1 MNRVAWWAL
10 AAHLATMAF
19 GLAGLTIAMRR
30 PDLWSHSQVAAD
42 VYAFGT
48 RYAGA
53 VQIILAAVAVLAFGI
68 AKLGL
73 RRTAIFFGCATT
85 LSLASEL
92 IGTGTGWPFGNYSYT
107 SGLGYK
113 ILDRV
118 PFTIPLSWF
127 YMGLASYLIGIEL
140 FRALKGR
147 LGVAVRLLA
156 GVWLLVVW
164 DLVLDP
170 AMAHETLSARFWV
183 WHETGPYHG
192 MPLQNF
198 AGWAF
203 TALAFM
209 GLSRLLWRSDP
220 ALTGR
225 PLFPVVVYQANL
237 AFAVVLCAS
246 VGLWSA
252 IALGLAAGGLP
263 ALVPLIGA
271 RERRTSRAHRNPRS
285 RRAVDLALRLGAG
298 VVLRGW
304 QISVSNVDRLLPSGP
319 AVLAVRHEHHLY
331 DACAL
336 IVASSRP
343 LRFVVALDWVGT
355 RWQRFVMER
364 LCDWAR
370 WPVILRP
377 QRFQLPDPPAV
388 YIKEEVQ
395 RYLVGGLREALN
407 RLAEGEIVVVFPEGF
422 PVVDPHTPGARDR
435 LGHAFH
441 PGVVWVACQAAR
453 RCGVPIPVVPVGLR
467 YDPFGNKKVEVQFGP
482 PIFVNET
489 ADQKAALAAIEAEV
503 RALSAP
509 APEPAY
515 TYGTYS
521 GEGGR

>member
-19 GLAGLTIAMRR
+19 GLAGLTVAMRR
-30 PDLWSHSQVAAD
+30 PDLWSHSEMAAD
-42 VYAFGT
+42 FYSFGT

-53 VQIILAAVAVLAFGI
+53 LQIILAAVAVLAFGM
-68 AKLGL
+68 ARLGL

-127 YMGLASYLIGIEL
+127 YMGLVSYLIGVEL
-140 FRALKGR
+140 FRELKGR
-147 LGVAVRLLA
+147 IGIAARLMA

-183 WHETGPYHG
+183 WHETGPYYG

-198 AGWAF
+198 AGWAL

-209 GLSRLLWRSDP
+209 GLSRLLWRSEP
-220 ALTGR
+220 VLTTR

-237 AFAVVLCAS
+237 AFAVVLCGS
-246 VGLWSA
+246 VGLWAA
-252 IALGLAAGGLP
+252 IVLGLAAGGVP
-263 ALVPLIGA
+263 ALLPLSGA
-271 RERRTSRAHRNPRS
+271 RKRRTSRALGHPRA
-285 RRAVDLALRLGAG
+285 RGAVDVALRLGAS
-298 VVLRGW
+298 VLLRGW
-304 QISVSNVDRLLPSGP
+304 QLSVSNVDRLPPSGP
-319 AVLAVRHEHHLY
+319 AVLAARHEHHLF

-336 IVASSRP
+336 LAVSRRS
-343 LRFVVALDWVGT
+343 LRFVVALDWVRA
-355 RWQRFVMER
+355 RWQRFAMER
-364 LCDWAR
+364 LCQWAG

-377 QRFQLPDPPAV
+377 QRFQLPEPPAV
-388 YIKEEVQ
+388 YSKEEVQ

-422 PVVDPHTPGARDR
+422 PAIDPHTPGARDR
-435 LGHAFH
+435 LGHVFH
-441 PGVVWVACQAAR
+441 PGVVWLSCQGAR
-453 RCGVPIPVVPVGLR
+453 RCGRPIPVVPVGIR
-467 YDPFGNKKVEVQFGP
+467 YDARGAKKVAVQFGRP
-482 PIFVNET
+482 VVVSET
-489 ADQKAALAAIEAEV
+489 TDQRAALAAIEAEV

-515 TYGTYS
+515 TYGAYS